1 MRQTLPHCSNRWV
14 TPRDTRRSGHDVGV
28 RTRTPRLAADA
39 RRSQILDATLRVVA
53 RDGYSGLTM
62 EVIAKEA
69 GVTRTPLYAI
79 FGDLDSLLRAAAD
92 EGEAR
97 ARAAIPEE
105 LLIDLGTARPDDV
118 LTAAARL
125 FLEAVRADPLTWQ
138 VLLLPAS
145 GTPKAVRVRYERN
158 RKEVVDRV
166 EQLVRWGLTRV
177 GPPEGADPHV
187 IARMIVAV
195 GEDLGRM
202 VLAEPERWPP
212 DRIAAAIG
220 DVVALLPAEPGR

>member
-1 MRQTLPHCSNRWV
+1 M
-14 TPRDTRRSGHDVGV
+14 V
-28 RTRTPRLAADA
+28 RARTPRLAADV
-39 RRSQILDATLRVVA
+39 RRGQILDATLRVVA

-79 FGDLDSLLRAAAD
+79 FGDLDTLLRAAAD

-97 ARAAIPEE
+97 ARAAIPDE
-105 LLIDLGTARPDDV
+105 LLVADLGKARPDDV

-125 FLEAVRADPLTWQ
+125 FLEAVRDDPVTWR

-158 RKEVVDRV
+158 RREVVDRV
-166 EQLVRWGLTRV
+166 EQLVRWGLTRI
-177 GPPEGADPHV
+177 GPPEHADAHV

-202 VLAEPERWPP
+202 VLAEPDRWPP
-212 DRIAAAIG
+212 DRVAAAIG
-220 DVVALLPAEPGR
+220 DVVALMPAAGPDG

>member
-1 MRQTLPHCSNRWV
+1 MDV
-14 TPRDTRRSGHDVGV
+14 T
-28 RTRTPRLAADA
+28 TRTPRLAADV
-39 RRSQILDATLRVVA
+39 RRRQILDATLRVVA
-53 RDGYSGLTM
+53 RDGFSGLTM

-79 FGDLDSLLRAAAD
+79 FGDLATLLTAAAD

-97 ARAAIPEE
+97 ARAAIPDE
-105 LLIDLGTARPDDV
+105 LFVGDLGTARPDDA

-138 VLLLPAS
+138 VLLLPAA
-145 GTPKAVRVRYERN
+145 GTPKEIRRRYERN
-158 RKEVVDRV
+158 RREVVDRV
-166 EQLVRWGLTRV
+166 EQLVRWGLERV
-177 GPPEGADPHV
+177 GPPDGADPHV

-220 DVVALLPAEPGR
+220 DVVMLLPAEGHA

>member
-1 MRQTLPHCSNRWV
+1 M
-14 TPRDTRRSGHDVGV
+14 GV

-53 RDGYSGLTM
+53 RDGYAGLTM

-79 FGDLDSLLRAAAD
+79 FGDLDTLLRAAAD

-105 LLIDLGTARPDDV
+105 LLIDLGKARPDDV

-125 FLEAVRADPLTWQ
+125 FLEAVRSDPLTWR

-145 GTPKAVRVRYERN
+145 GTPKTVRVRYERN

-166 EQLVRWGLTRV
+166 EQLVRWGLARV

-202 VLAEPERWPP
+202 VLAEPDRWPP

-220 DVVALLPAEPGR
+220 DVVALLPPESGR